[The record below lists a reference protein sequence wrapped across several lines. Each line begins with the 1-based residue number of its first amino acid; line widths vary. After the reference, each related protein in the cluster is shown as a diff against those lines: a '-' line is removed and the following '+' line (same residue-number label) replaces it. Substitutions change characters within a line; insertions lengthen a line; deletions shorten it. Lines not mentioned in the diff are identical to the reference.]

1 MAILGITNRTENWKT
16 ARYFAPLFGANSV
29 RLARRLLSDEEER
42 SRLQPGEVRLELF
55 WYGMRDHFDK
65 HPMRPEGRR
74 TELARTYFRLFKDL
88 HSEVKGFQGDAGSF
102 KGPEGSYDA
111 SKDGGNKLDSNLRN
125 TEVDIVIQS
134 PSHLFIGEAKHESRF
149 GTRGRNFLT
158 HQLIRQYVMA
168 CTLVDLRHEDLQVVP
183 FVVGDDRAY
192 LEKTLQVQF
201 MCEQG
206 WMREENILEWSDIE
220 ALW

>member
-16 ARYFAPLFGANSV
+16 ARHFAPLFGANSV
-29 RLARRLLSDEEER
+29 RVARRLLCDGEER
-42 SRLQPGEVRLELF
+42 SKLQPGDVRLELF
-55 WYGMRDHFDK
+55 WHGMRDYFDK
-65 HPMRPEGRR
+65 HPMKPEERR
-74 TELARTYFRLFKDL
+74 AELARTYFRLFKDL
-88 HSEVKGFQGDAGSF
+88 HREVEGFQGDAGGF

-149 GTRGRNFLT
+149 GARGRNFLT

-168 CTLVDLRHEDLQVVP
+168 CTLVELQREDIQVVP

-201 MCEQG
+201 MVEQK
-206 WMREENILEWSDIE
+206 WMCEENVLEWSDIE